1 EPDWS
6 SYIAHAQDGD
16 RRAYQRLLEEI
27 TPYLPSLAAR
37 RMPNRSDVEDA
48 VQDAL
53 LTIHAVRHT
62 YDPSRPFGPWLVA
75 IASRRVVDGLR
86 RRGRTGARE
95 SPLDAEHETFAAPEA
110 NYHEAASE
118 ARAVGWLL
126 FAALMLA
133 LLAVSHEVR
142 PDLALR
148 LRQPEFVA
156 GIAASLATGVLAAS
170 ASFLLSIPD
179 RSRAWLLLPLPAL
192 LVWVSTI
199 GYGCL
204 INWVSLQPGSLPF
217 GNEAGC
223 FALLVLTGVPLS
235 LAML

>member
-1 EPDWS
+1 MITTPDLIES
-6 SYIAHAQDGD
+6 
-16 RRAYQRLLEEI
+16 
-27 TPYLPSLAAR
+27 
-37 RMPNRSDVEDA
+37 
-48 VQDAL
+48 
-53 LTIHAVRHT
+53 
-62 YDPSRPFGPWLVA
+62 LVA
-75 IASRRVVDGLR
+75 N
-86 RRGRTGARE
+86 
-95 SPLDAEHETFAAPEA
+95 AAPVRRLRPPV
-110 NYHEAASE
+110 

-148 LRQPEFVA
+148 LRQPEFVI
-156 GIAASLATGVLAAS
+156 GIAASLATGALAAI

-192 LVWVSTI
+192 FVWVSTI

-204 INWVSLQPGSLPF
+204 INWVSLEPGSLPF
-217 GNEAGC
+217 GEEAGC

-235 LAML
+235 LAMLIMLRHAALLAPTRVAISGSLAVAAVTATGLSIFHEHDASAIILIWNFGTAVLLVALGGAFGHRMFSWVAYAGK

>member
-1 EPDWS
+1 MIATPDLIES
-6 SYIAHAQDGD
+6 
-16 RRAYQRLLEEI
+16 
-27 TPYLPSLAAR
+27 
-37 RMPNRSDVEDA
+37 
-48 VQDAL
+48 
-53 LTIHAVRHT
+53 
-62 YDPSRPFGPWLVA
+62 LVA
-75 IASRRVVDGLR
+75 N
-86 RRGRTGARE
+86 
-95 SPLDAEHETFAAPEA
+95 AAPVRRLRPPV
-110 NYHEAASE
+110 

-148 LRQPEFVA
+148 LRQPEFVI
-156 GIAASLATGVLAAS
+156 GIAASLATGVLAAI

-192 LVWVSTI
+192 FVWVSTI

-223 FALLVLTGVPLS
+223 LALLVLTGVPLS
-235 LAML
+235 LAMLIMLRHAALLAPTAVAISGGLAVAAVTATALSIFHNHDASAIILIWNFGTAVLLVALGGLTGRRIFSWVAPR

>member
-1 EPDWS
+1 MITTPDLIES
-6 SYIAHAQDGD
+6 
-16 RRAYQRLLEEI
+16 
-27 TPYLPSLAAR
+27 
-37 RMPNRSDVEDA
+37 
-48 VQDAL
+48 
-53 LTIHAVRHT
+53 
-62 YDPSRPFGPWLVA
+62 LVA
-75 IASRRVVDGLR
+75 
-86 RRGRTGARE
+86 T
-95 SPLDAEHETFAAPEA
+95 AAPVRRLRPPV
-110 NYHEAASE
+110 

-148 LRQPEFVA
+148 LRQPEFVI
-156 GIAASLATGVLAAS
+156 GIAASLATGVLAAI

-192 LVWVSTI
+192 FVWISTI

-217 GNEAGC
+217 GDEAGC

-235 LAML
+235 LAMLIMLRHAALLEPTRVAISGGLAVAALTATALSIFHEHDASAIILIWNFGTAVLLVTLGSAFGRRMFSWVAYAGK

>member
-1 EPDWS
+1 VIATPDLIES
-6 SYIAHAQDGD
+6 
-16 RRAYQRLLEEI
+16 
-27 TPYLPSLAAR
+27 
-37 RMPNRSDVEDA
+37 
-48 VQDAL
+48 
-53 LTIHAVRHT
+53 
-62 YDPSRPFGPWLVA
+62 LVA
-75 IASRRVVDGLR
+75 N
-86 RRGRTGARE
+86 
-95 SPLDAEHETFAAPEA
+95 AAPVRRLRPPV
-110 NYHEAASE
+110 

-148 LRQPEFVA
+148 LRQPEFVI
-156 GIAASLATGVLAAS
+156 GIAASLATGVLAAI

-192 LVWVSTI
+192 FVWVSTI

-204 INWVSLQPGSLPF
+204 INWVSLQPGGLPF

-223 FALLVLTGVPLS
+223 LALLVLTGVPLS
-235 LAML
+235 LAMLIMLRHAALLAPTAVAISGGLAVAAVTATALSIFHNHDASAIILIWNFGTAVLLVALGGLTGRRIFSWVAPR

>member
-1 EPDWS
+1 MIATPDLIES
-6 SYIAHAQDGD
+6 
-16 RRAYQRLLEEI
+16 
-27 TPYLPSLAAR
+27 
-37 RMPNRSDVEDA
+37 
-48 VQDAL
+48 
-53 LTIHAVRHT
+53 
-62 YDPSRPFGPWLVA
+62 LVA
-75 IASRRVVDGLR
+75 N
-86 RRGRTGARE
+86 
-95 SPLDAEHETFAAPEA
+95 AAPVRRLRPPV
-110 NYHEAASE
+110 

-148 LRQPEFVA
+148 LRQPEFVI
-156 GIAASLATGVLAAS
+156 GIAASLATGVLAAI

-192 LVWVSTI
+192 FVWVSTI

-204 INWVSLQPGSLPF
+204 INWVSLQPGSLAF

-223 FALLVLTGVPLS
+223 LALLVLTGVPLS
-235 LAML
+235 LAMLIMLRHAALLAPTAVAISGGLAVAAVTATALSIFHNHDASAIILIWNFGTAVLLVALGGLTGRRIFSWVAPR

>member
-1 EPDWS
+1 MITTPDLIES
-6 SYIAHAQDGD
+6 
-16 RRAYQRLLEEI
+16 
-27 TPYLPSLAAR
+27 
-37 RMPNRSDVEDA
+37 
-48 VQDAL
+48 
-53 LTIHAVRHT
+53 
-62 YDPSRPFGPWLVA
+62 LVA
-75 IASRRVVDGLR
+75 N
-86 RRGRTGARE
+86 
-95 SPLDAEHETFAAPEA
+95 AAPVRRLRPPV
-110 NYHEAASE
+110 

-148 LRQPEFVA
+148 LRQPEFVI
-156 GIAASLATGVLAAS
+156 GIAASLATGVLAAI

-179 RSRAWLLLPLPAL
+179 RSRGWLLLPVPAL
-192 LVWVSTI
+192 FVWVSTI

-217 GNEAGC
+217 GDEAGC

-235 LAML
+235 LAMLIMLRHAALLEPTRVAISGGLAVAALTATALSIFHEHDASAIILIWNFGTAVLLV